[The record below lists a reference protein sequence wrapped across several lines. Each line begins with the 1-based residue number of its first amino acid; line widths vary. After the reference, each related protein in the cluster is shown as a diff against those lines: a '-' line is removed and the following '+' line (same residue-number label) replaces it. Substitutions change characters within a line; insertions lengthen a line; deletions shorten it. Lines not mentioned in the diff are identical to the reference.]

1 MPSGRQSWWQRAVL
15 YQVYIRSFADSD
27 VDGVGDLRGIVE
39 RLDYL
44 DWLGVDALWL
54 SPVTVSPDRDWGYD
68 VADYN
73 DVQPGFGGMAAFD
86 ELLGDCERRGMR
98 LIIDLVPNHT
108 SDQHPWFRDSRAARA
123 APRRDWYIWRD
134 PNPDGSPPNNWR
146 STFGGTPAWTL
157 DPATGQMYLHSFL
170 PEQPDLNWW
179 NADVRDA
186 MDAVLRF
193 WLDRG
198 VAGFRLDVAHA
209 VVKDRELRDRPAG
222 AAEFVLVDLD
232 ETFAVQR
239 RWRKVVAAYEP
250 ERILL
255 GETWVMDLSRL
266 AGFYG
271 SGDDQ
276 LHLAFNFPF
285 LFSALEADALRRVV
299 EETEAVLPGP
309 AWPAWALS
317 NHDVVRFPTRMCD
330 GDERK
335 ARAAL
340 TALLTLRGTPVLYYG
355 DELGMPQAEIPRE
368 LERDM
373 AGRDGARTP
382 LPWNGDWHEPWL
394 PLGAGVAGV
403 AEQRDDP
410 DSFLNLC
417 RRLLARRRSSA
428 DLQDGS
434 YETLPAPPGVW
445 IFRRGEGTRVAL
457 NLSDE
462 PAEVDDLGGRTLAPW
477 ESVIVES

>member
-1 MPSGRQSWWQRAVL
+1 
-15 YQVYIRSFADSD
+15 
-27 VDGVGDLRGIVE
+27 
-39 RLDYL
+39 
-44 DWLGVDALWL
+44 
-54 SPVTVSPDRDWGYD
+54 
-68 VADYN
+68 
-73 DVQPGFGGMAAFD
+73 
-86 ELLGDCERRGMR
+86 
-98 LIIDLVPNHT
+98 
-108 SDQHPWFRDSRAARA
+108 
-123 APRRDWYIWRD
+123 
-134 PNPDGSPPNNWR
+134 
-146 STFGGTPAWTL
+146 
-157 DPATGQMYLHSFL
+157 
-170 PEQPDLNWW
+170 
-179 NADVRDA
+179 
-186 MDAVLRF
+186 VLRF

-271 SGDDQ
+271 NGDDQ

-309 AWPAWALS
+309 AWPAWTLS

-355 DELGMPQAEIPRE
+355 DELGMQQAEIPRE

-382 LPWNGDWHEPWL
+382 LPWNGGWSKPWL
-394 PLGAGVAGV
+394 PLGAGVASV

-417 RRLLARRRSSA
+417 RRLLARRRSSV

-434 YETLPAPPGVW
+434 YETLPAPAGVW
-445 IFRRGEGTRVAL
+445 MFRRGEGTLVAL